1 MDKKNSILIEKIK
14 KYNIQNK
21 VVLLGKRDDVF
32 HIYKLFDIFVLT
44 SLSEGFPNVLAEAMI
59 NKNICLSTNVGDTN
73 IILNDNKFIIPQ
85 NDIKK
90 SAEMLEK
97 LIKKKNNKEWY
108 IIKNKNK
115 KRIIDNFSLKKMI
128 KKYSDVWNS

>member
-44 SLSEGFPNVLAEAMI
+44 SLSEGFLNVLAEAMI

-73 IILNDNKFIIPQ
+73 IILNDNKFII
-85 NDIKK
+85 
-90 SAEMLEK
+90 L
-97 LIKKKNNKEWY
+97 
-108 IIKNKNK
+108 
-115 KRIIDNFSLKKMI
+115 KMI
-128 KKYSDVWNS
+128 

>member
-1 MDKKNSILIEKIK
+1 MDKNSILIEKIK

-44 SLSEGFPNVLAEAMI
+44 SLSGFPNVLIEAMI

-90 SAEMLEK
+90 SAEMLKK
-97 LIKKKNNKEWY
+97 LIKKTTKSGVLLR
-108 IIKNKNK
+108 IKIKTYN
-115 KRIIDNFSLKKMI
+115 RQLSLKKMI
-128 KKYSDVWNS
+128 KYSDVWNS